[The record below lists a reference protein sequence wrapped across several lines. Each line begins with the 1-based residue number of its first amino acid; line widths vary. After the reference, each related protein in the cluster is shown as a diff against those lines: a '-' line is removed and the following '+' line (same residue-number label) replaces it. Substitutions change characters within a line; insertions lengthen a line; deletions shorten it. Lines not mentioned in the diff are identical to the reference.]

1 MKGFPHTER
10 ILLRWGDEDR
20 YGHVNNARY
29 FSFME
34 SARMG
39 YLAAIDLDRFE
50 IETVG
55 VALVATN
62 CSFRKQLHYPGE
74 LEVGARVERI
84 GNRSFTMAYQIV
96 ELESGGVAADGEGV
110 IAWADLA
117 AGKSLPVPDELRRA
131 IEDFEGRSF
140 AAS

>member
-1 MKGFPHTER
+1 MTRFPHTEPV
-10 ILLRWGDEDR
+10 LLRWGDEDS

-39 YLAAIDLDRFE
+39 YLAAIGLDRFE
-50 IETVG
+50 TETVG

-62 CSFRKQLHYPGE
+62 CNFRKQLHYPGR
-74 LEVGARVERI
+74 LEVKARVSEIR
-84 GNRSFTMAYQIV
+84 NRSFRMAYEIV
-96 ELESGGVAADGEGV
+96 DSESGEVAADGEGV

-117 AGKSLPVPDELRRA
+117 AGKSLPIPDGLRQA
-131 IEDFEGRSF
+131 IEEFEGRSL
-140 AAS
+140 SSS